1 MLPISDNNN
10 NNNTNNYENK
20 KSKQKKILLFTI
32 ITLIS
37 LIVVTV
43 LTFAFFIAFSKSGRR
58 IDTRTT
64 ENVEEN
70 SEDTEDTQEEI
81 YGDNLPSKTVF
92 AIYGVDKG
100 EALADVIIVA
110 SFDRVKNTINTISI
124 PRDTYVEMSEE
135 NRKELREKGK
145 KIPSGGMKI
154 NAVHSL
160 SGEYGNEYLSRQ
172 IEELLDIHIDYYF
185 EINLNAFI
193 EIVDAIDGVEVD
205 VPTSMYYRDPTQNL
219 YINIKKGKQT
229 LDGKTAQGFVRFRQY
244 KTGDIQRIEMQ
255 KLFLKA
261 LLSKITNSETLIS
274 NLPEL
279 ISIFIENTNTN
290 MTIKDALDYA
300 PFIRGITSDKITM
313 GTLPGDGHTPYRLY
327 DAQTRSLVNRLF
339 FDVN

>member
-10 NNNTNNYENK
+10 NNNTNNYDNK

-145 KIPSGGMKI
+145 KIPSGGMQI

-160 SGEYGNEYLSRQ
+160 SGDYGNEYLSSQ
-172 IEELLDIHIDYYF
+172 IDELLDIHIDYYF
-185 EINLNAFI
+185 
-193 EIVDAIDGVEVD
+193 
-205 VPTSMYYRDPTQNL
+205 
-219 YINIKKGKQT
+219 
-229 LDGKTAQGFVRFRQY
+229 
-244 KTGDIQRIEMQ
+244 
-255 KLFLKA
+255 
-261 LLSKITNSETLIS
+261 
-274 NLPEL
+274 
-279 ISIFIENTNTN
+279 
-290 MTIKDALDYA
+290 
-300 PFIRGITSDKITM
+300 
-313 GTLPGDGHTPYRLY
+313 
-327 DAQTRSLVNRLF
+327 
-339 FDVN
+339 